1 MTLTGSR
8 STFQFPSRV
17 KLSGSSLYFTCSMD
31 RTSLCNKV
39 DVVRLYAS
47 YRLNILLL
55 IILSEGA
62 EVREL
67 SIFLSEKPD
76 YFRLRFFL
84 KSDWRIYVVEIMK
97 ESYNNIVLNVNSRK
111 GYNGTV
117 VNRSCCELRVERKM
131 RFRGS

>member
-1 MTLTGSR
+1 
-8 STFQFPSRV
+8 
-17 KLSGSSLYFTCSMD
+17 MD

-55 IILSEGA
+55 IFLSEGA

-84 KSDWRIYVVEIMK
+84 KSDWQIYVVEIMK
-97 ESYNNIVLNVNSRK
+97 EFYNNIVLYVNSRK
-111 GYNGTV
+111 G
-117 VNRSCCELRVERKM
+117 
-131 RFRGS
+131 

>member
-55 IILSEGA
+55 IFLSEGAEVRELSIFLSEGA

-111 GYNGTV
+111 G
-117 VNRSCCELRVERKM
+117 
-131 RFRGS
+131 